1 MQIEEQIRQFISK
14 NLYYADS
21 PIGDEDS
28 FLETGVVDSM
38 GIMELVAFVHSDFGV
53 QTAPEE
59 LVVEN
64 FGSIRKLAE
73 FVRRKLPPPVPEK
86 PELSVAG

>member
-1 MQIEEQIRQFISK
+1 
-14 NLYYADS
+14 
-21 PIGDEDS
+21 
-28 FLETGVVDSM
+28 M